1 MLIFFCLRAESGDD
15 FNNRSRASS
24 YRGNQ
29 ENSAGHGGNP
39 EQREESS
46 ASSLHSEDH
55 GDRVTF
61 SKSIINQP
69 ASQVYNNNRRTKSY
83 IRTVLLEL

>member
-1 MLIFFCLRAESGDD
+1 MFIRAESGED

-29 ENSAGHGGNP
+29 ENSSGHRGNP

-46 ASSLHSEDH
+46 ASSLHSEDQ

-61 SKSIINQP
+61 SKSVINQP
-69 ASQVYNNNRRTKSY
+69 ASQVDNNIRMKKSC
-83 IRTVLLEL
+83 IRSVLKEL